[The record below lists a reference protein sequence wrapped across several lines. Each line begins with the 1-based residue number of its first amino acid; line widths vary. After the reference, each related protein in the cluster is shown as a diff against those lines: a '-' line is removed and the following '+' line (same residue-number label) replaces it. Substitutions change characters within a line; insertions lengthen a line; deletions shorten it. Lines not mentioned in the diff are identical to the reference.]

1 MTRRDPFGEIEDL
14 FERMDRELEKLG
26 AGIEGP
32 RSPGT
37 AVDVVET
44 DEELLVIADL
54 PGFDPDA
61 IDVELH
67 EDALTIGATR
77 EETHETG
84 ADVDGADTDEAAGKQ
99 EATES
104 ETPRYHRRERR
115 YGSVSRRLPLPVAV
129 EADGTTASY
138 DDGVLTVSLPKRTES
153 ASSGHR
159 IDVE

>member
-1 MTRRDPFGEIEDL
+1 MTRRDPFGEIENL
-14 FERMDRELEKLG
+14 FERMDQELEKLG
-26 AGIEGP
+26 AGLERP

-37 AVDVVET
+37 TVDVVET
-44 DEELLVIADL
+44 ADGLQVIADL

-77 EETHETG
+77 EEIHETG
-84 ADVDGADTDEAAGKQ
+84 TDADEADASE
-99 EATES
+99 EAPES
-104 ETPRYHRRERR
+104 GTPRYHRRERR
-115 YGSVSRRLPLPVAV
+115 YGSVSRRIPLPVAV